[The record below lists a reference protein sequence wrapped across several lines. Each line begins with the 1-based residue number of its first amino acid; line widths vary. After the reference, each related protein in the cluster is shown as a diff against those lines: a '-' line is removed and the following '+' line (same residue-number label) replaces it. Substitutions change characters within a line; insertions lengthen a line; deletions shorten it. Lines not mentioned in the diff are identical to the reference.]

1 MTNKHFIPKDNALNQ
16 ERLTQEEIPQLED
29 GEWILIKKKLTTS
42 DWEKHQQQQFE
53 WEVKAQSRSEL
64 QRMQASGQNP
74 VDIRYKASTAHLLS
88 LAILDWSFTDEAT
101 GEKIPITLETLGQMD
116 WALSQSIQAAVDAR
130 NPI

>member
-16 ERLTQEEIPQLED
+16 ESLGPEELPQLSE
-29 GEWILIKKKLTTS
+29 GEWILIKKKLTTL

-53 WEVKAQSRSEL
+53 YEVKAQSRSEL
-64 QRMQASGQNP
+64 QRIRASGQNP

-88 LAILDWSFTDEAT
+88 LAILDWSFTDEVS
-101 GEKIPITLETLGQMD
+101 GEKIPITLETLNQMD
-116 WALSQSIQAAVDAR
+116 WGLSQSIQAAIDAR